1 MRGAEGEH
9 TRSVKCPVDLLK
21 EAEREARRE
30 KGKRGKASM
39 CPRDS
44 MQGAGR
50 EGGGV
55 GERKREEKER
65 SEQVELNFPTPAGLV
80 ELLPARAVVG
90 TVFLETVLGRLQTE
104 YTQEALVLLFL

>member
-1 MRGAEGEH
+1 
-9 TRSVKCPVDLLK
+9 
-21 EAEREARRE
+21 
-30 KGKRGKASM
+30 
-39 CPRDS
+39 

-55 GERKREEKER
+55 GERKREENER
-65 SEQVELNFPTPAGLV
+65 SEQVELNFPKPAGLV

-104 YTQEALVLLFL
+104 YTQEALVLLFLLVQRHLIRLAATTLLLFLLTVVT